1 MDKGSSEEF
10 WRNFD
15 RRKSPHEYEIF
26 NRVKELLMEFTEQE
40 RIALLDIKKELH
52 DLKEDVTKLK
62 SQQETIMEMYIQS
75 KGIVRFIGWM
85 AIVVSMG
92 AAVIDYVSTH
102 IRFLKQ

>member
-1 MDKGSSEEF
+1 
-10 WRNFD
+10 
-15 RRKSPHEYEIF
+15 
-26 NRVKELLMEFTEQE
+26 MEFTEQE
-40 RIALLDIKKELH
+40 RMALLDIRKELH
-52 DLKEDVTKLK
+52 DLKEDTTRLKEDMTRLK